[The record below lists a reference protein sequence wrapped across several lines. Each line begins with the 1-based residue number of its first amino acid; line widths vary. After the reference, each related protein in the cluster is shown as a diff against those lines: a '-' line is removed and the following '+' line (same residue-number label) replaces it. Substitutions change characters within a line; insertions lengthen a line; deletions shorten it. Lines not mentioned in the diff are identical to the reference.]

1 MIPNNHAKFLSLLN
15 EIDFVARVLNSEEQY
30 QDDELLG
37 ELLSSLDDAT
47 KTLELILDRFEKQD
61 PNNYADGD
69 IIYSSKLDDGQ
80 SPMTV

>member
-15 EIDFVARVLNSEEQY
+15 EIDFVSRVLNSEEQY
-30 QDDELLG
+30 QDDDLLG
-37 ELLSSLDDAT
+37 ELLNSLNEAAT
-47 KTLELILDRFEKQD
+47 ALEKILDQFEKQD

-69 IIYSSKLDDGQ
+69 IIYSSSLDDGQ